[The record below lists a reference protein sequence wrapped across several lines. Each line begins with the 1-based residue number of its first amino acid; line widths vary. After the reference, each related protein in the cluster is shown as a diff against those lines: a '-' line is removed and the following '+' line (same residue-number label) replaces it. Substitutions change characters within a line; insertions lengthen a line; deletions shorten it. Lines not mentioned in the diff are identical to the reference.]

1 MVKLEIRYK
10 LRKVRR
16 EIPFIMVNGIM
27 NGMNLKIDRAG
38 RIVVPKQIR
47 QRLGLHPNTEI
58 EIVEQADGVLLR
70 PLEQKPS
77 MVIGENGLW
86 VHLGQIDANY
96 DLNRL
101 IDDVRGERI
110 RDLLKV

>member
-1 MVKLEIRYK
+1 
-10 LRKVRR
+10 
-16 EIPFIMVNGIM
+16 MVNGII

-38 RIVVPKQIR
+38 RIVVPKPIR
-47 QRLGLHPNTEI
+47 QRLGLQPNTEI

-70 PLEQKPS
+70 PLEHQAPMIK
-77 MVIGENGLW
+77 ENGRW
-86 VHLGQIDANY
+86 VHLGQIDATY

-101 IDDVRGERI
+101 IDDVREERI